1 MHGNWYHYKVCAVSI
16 MDEYVGMTEAR
27 TALPGV
33 VKRLENGATDHVFVM
48 RNNKPAA
55 VLLGVKDYQDLRTL
69 QALREHLEDALM
81 IHEATRTDSGERH
94 TLDDVL
100 AELGVD
106 A

>member
-1 MHGNWYHYKVCAVSI
+1 MSI
-16 MDEYVGMTEAR
+16 MDEYVGMTEAK

-33 VKRLENGATDHVFVM
+33 VKRLETGAAGHVFVM

-55 VLLGVKDYQDLRTL
+55 VLLAVEEYQDLRQL
-69 QALREHLEDALM
+69 QSLREHLEDALM
-81 IHEATRTDSGERH
+81 IHEGQRTDSGARH

-100 AELGVD
+100 ADLGVD